1 MQETFKT
8 FYSDIFLEQTNV
20 LALFYMINWK
30 HKIFLSVAHLDVKV
44 GNLRDNN
51 EHFQLL
57 TKKR

>member
-8 FYSDIFLEQTNV
+8 FYSDIFLEQNNV
-20 LALFYMINWK
+20 LALFYMINLK
-30 HKIFLSVAHLDVKV
+30 HKIFLSVAHLDVNV